1 MVFGVDVQEDAES
14 TLRYWLEYDGHALEL
29 RHGPLVIGRAS
40 ECNLVL
46 DDALVSRRHARIFVE
61 GGKAQIE
68 DLGSANGV
76 RVNGERVTGQIPL
89 QPGDR
94 VTLGKQ
100 EMILRAQFGALLAR
114 RSPMVATI
122 AGEVPRSAMEDS
134 GPGHTSVKT
143 SPTALGL
150 LASVVDKVLAM
161 GRGDE
166 GERLLSTHLTRI
178 QELCA
183 NREEITDETLDFAVV
198 HAVKLARATKR
209 GKWVDYVIDLYSRRG
224 TLPAVDRVD
233 ELMQLVGKV
242 DEVNLAALRKYLA
255 ERKVGAAAL
264 GPAERFAL
272 QRLEGIERL
281 VAAK

>member
-1 MVFGVDVQEDAES
+1 MQEDTAS
-14 TLRYWLEYDGHALEL
+14 ALRYWLEYDGHALEL

-61 GGKAQIE
+61 DGKAQIE

-76 RVNGERVTGQIPL
+76 RVNGERVVGKVEL
-89 QPGDR
+89 RPGDR

-100 EMILRAQFGALLAR
+100 EMVLRAQQGGLVPR

-122 AGEVPRSAMEDS
+122 AGEPLRPS
-134 GPGHTSVKT
+134 GEEPASGQGSVKT

-166 GERLLSTHLTRI
+166 GERLLSTHLSRI
-178 QELCA
+178 QELCG
-183 NREEITDETLDFAVV
+183 NREEISDETLDFAVV
-198 HAVKLARATKR
+198 HAIKLAKATKR
-209 GKWVDYVIDLYSRRG
+209 GKWIDYVIDLYGRRE

-242 DEVNLAALRKYLA
+242 DEVNLAALRKYVA
-255 ERKVGAAAL
+255 ERKASSATL

-272 QRLEGIERL
+272 QRFEGLERL